1 MNWANRL
8 TLFRV
13 ALIPVF
19 MSLLLAKVPYG
30 RFLAGGVFV
39 LAAITDS
46 LDGYLARLRKEETE
60 LGQFLDPLAD
70 KLLIIAALL
79 VLVEVTNLSS
89 WIAMAFIV
97 REVSV
102 TGLRAVVHSRG
113 GSMPA
118 SGYGKTKTFF
128 QTIALLAWIV
138 RPEITSLAW
147 SKEYFIFSDFLIGL
161 ALLVTYY
168 SGWAYFTQNWGL
180 LANGNHR

>member
-8 TLFRV
+8 TIFRV

-19 MSLLLAKVPYG
+19 MALLLAEIPYG
-30 RFLAGGVFV
+30 GFLAGAVFV
-39 LAAITDS
+39 LAAFTDS

-79 VLVEVTNLSS
+79 ILVEVTNLSS

-102 TGLRAVVHSRG
+102 TALRAVIHSKG

-118 SGYGKTKTFF
+118 SIYGKTKTFF
-128 QTIALLAWIV
+128 QTVALLAWII
-138 RPEITSLAW
+138 RPEMASLTW
-147 SKEYFIFSDFLIGL
+147 SKEYLIFSDLLIGL

-168 SGWAYFTQNWGL
+168 SGWAYFAQNRGL
-180 LANGNHR
+180 LTNGESR